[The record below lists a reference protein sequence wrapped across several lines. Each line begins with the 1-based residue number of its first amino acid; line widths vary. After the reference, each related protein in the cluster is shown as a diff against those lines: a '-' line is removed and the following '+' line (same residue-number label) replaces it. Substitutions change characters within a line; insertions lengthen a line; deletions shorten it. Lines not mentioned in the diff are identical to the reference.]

1 MSIMRNIFKTQFILL
16 AFISLTLVSCNDWLD
31 VNEDPNNTDKGKV
44 ELLLPSAQA
53 QLFTYFAGYDSDA
66 SVGNI
71 LGTVMHQI
79 VGAGNHYNVT
89 PTLHTLNESFT
100 SMYSGGLKDLEEVI
114 RIGTE
119 NEDMKY
125 VGIAKILK
133 AYTFSLYVDIW
144 GDVPFSEA
152 LRMPE
157 IFYPHY
163 EAGNEIYP
171 KLFDLLDEG
180 VEDIKNAKSKTQTEL
195 NVNDLI
201 YAGSTAKWIK
211 FANTVKL
218 NMYNKIRLHSSF
230 DATALANLI
239 TENNFID
246 EGSAFEMKYYDKDLP
261 QNKNP
266 MYVDEYGDNTNTHY
280 LISHWFYGAMKGNNY
295 IQFLE
300 GITDPRI
307 PYYFYSQNK
316 PGASKVDYNEGDF
329 YTKRFGSYSKDIS
342 SNFKNYTCLGLY
354 PCGGKYDMGEH
365 IPGDDRIDTLK
376 GSGLAPARL
385 FSYHDLLYVKAE
397 LALKDKLSADVRELF
412 KGAMEAS
419 FKKVNDIVA
428 LDEDGKKFKLAN
440 ADRDTYI
447 NAVLDKYDAADEDG
461 KLEIIITEKWIAGF
475 ANPVVSYND
484 YRRTGYPRLFNP
496 DTDDS
501 DDDTYLTKSFP
512 VSMPYANSSITANK
526 NAPKQKTISSDKV
539 FWDID
544 LKN

>member
-1 MSIMRNIFKTQFILL
+1 MRNILKLQFILI
-16 AFISLTLVSCNDWLD
+16 AFLSLTIVSCNDWLD
-31 VNEDPNNTDKGKV
+31 VNEDPNNTDKGRV

-53 QLFTYFAGYDSDA
+53 QLFTYFTGYDSDA
-66 SVGNI
+66 SIGNI

-119 NEDMKY
+119 NGDMKY

-152 LRMPE
+152 LIMPKV
-157 IFYPHY
+157 FYPHY
-163 EAGNEIYP
+163 EAGDEIYP
-171 KLFDLLDEG
+171 KLFDILDEG
-180 VEDIKNAKSKTQTEL
+180 IENIKNATSKTQTQI
-195 NVNDLI
+195 NTNDLI
-201 YAGSTAKWIK
+201 YGGSTSKWIK
-211 FANTVKL
+211 FANTAKL

-230 DATALANLI
+230 DATALASLI
-239 TENNFID
+239 AENNFID
-246 EGSAFEMKYYDKDLP
+246 EASAFEMEYHNKKSP
-261 QNKNP
+261 QNRNP
-266 MYVDEYGDNTNTHY
+266 MYVDEYGDNKDTY
-280 LISHWFYGAMKGNNY
+280 YFISHWFYGAMKGKNY
-295 IQFLE
+295 IPFLE
-300 GITDPRI
+300 GIVDPRI

-329 YTKRFGSYSKDIS
+329 YTKRFGSHSKDMS

-365 IPGDDRIDTLK
+365 KPGDDKVDTLR
-376 GSGLAPARL
+376 GSGIAPARL

-397 LALKDKLSADVRELF
+397 LALEGEISADAKELL
-412 KGAMEAS
+412 KEAMEAS
-419 FKKVNDIVA
+419 FEKVNDIVA
-428 LDEDGKKFKLAN
+428 LDDNGKKFKLAN
-440 ADRDTYI
+440 INRDEYI
-447 NAVLDKYDAADEDG
+447 NTILAKYEAADKGG

-484 YRRTGYPRLFNP
+484 YRRTGYPKLFNP

-501 DDDTYLTKSFP
+501 DADTYLSRSFP

-526 NAPKQKTISSDKV
+526 NAPKQRTISSDKV

-544 LKN
+544 LKK